1 MGLYSLP
8 CSRFL
13 GCHATLRGAGGGGG
27 NVAWHSKNGLR
38 GRLLGFSGFF
48 FRRLSGCLCSP
59 LPRYR
64 VVNVS
69 PLLSYALSNN
79 PRIVYCTQPVDTHVN
94 NIISLIMHR
103 TVYLLPVFSFA
114 KILQLIVEIWAY
126 LTDFWG
132 SYALADN
139 WLICWLHAQCMIPM
153 RNVSPKQSN
162 KENKYWYY
170 KFINVKRVRLQE
182 IWLQQDTVR

>member
-1 MGLYSLP
+1 
-8 CSRFL
+8 
-13 GCHATLRGAGGGGG
+13 
-27 NVAWHSKNGLR
+27 
-38 GRLLGFSGFF
+38 
-48 FRRLSGCLCSP
+48 
-59 LPRYR
+59 
-64 VVNVS
+64 
-69 PLLSYALSNN
+69 
-79 PRIVYCTQPVDTHVN
+79 
-94 NIISLIMHR
+94 MHR